1 MKFIFL
7 LFLFQS
13 SLVFAEKAVPQKD
26 LSLLGK
32 IDGESLKKD
41 EPSKT
46 MIDQQ
51 HSMPEKSKFS
61 MTCKDSMGK
70 EFKKG
75 EAGYDTCL
83 SGIKSPHDL
92 NKLNSGL
99 NKKDKNDGNSASFNF
114 KIGD

>member
-1 MKFIFL
+1 MLFCL
-7 LFLFQS
+7 LQTS
-13 SLVFAEKAVPQKD
+13 RVFAETKVTEKK

-32 IDGESLKKD
+32 IDEESFKKA

-46 MIDQQ
+46 VTEQQ
-51 HSMPEKSKFS
+51 HLMPENSKFS
-61 MTCKDSMGK
+61 MSCKDSIGK

-83 SGIKSPHDL
+83 SGIKSQHDL